1 MNGMAESYPDRAG
14 GGGLRRFLSAARKG
28 YRGSAS
34 LKWLLT
40 LVFAATLFQLSP
52 AAELRDL
59 KMLYVGNA
67 KLPRAAEYRAFFA
80 TNVAQITVA
89 ERVGFDPAQA
99 KDFDV
104 VLLDWPQSERD
115 PGFPAVKAPLGE
127 RKEWTK
133 PTVFLGSA
141 GLNLAAVWDVKGG
154 FG

>member
-1 MNGMAESYPDRAG
+1 MSGIDEQCANRAVG
-14 GGGLRRFLSAARKG
+14 GSPRRFLSIPPAG
-28 YRGSAS
+28 ILGSVS
-34 LKWLLT
+34 PEWLLT

-59 KMLYVGNA
+59 KVLYVGNA

-104 VLLDWPQSERD
+104 VLLDWPQSERG
-115 PGFPAVKAPLGE
+115 PGFPAIKAPLGE
-127 RKEWTK
+127 RSTWTK
-133 PTVFLGSA
+133 PTIFLGSA
-141 GLNLAAVWDVKGG
+141 GLNMAAVWDVKGG